1 MAYNPF
7 NIFRRNQ
14 KAIFAV
20 VTVFIMFTFVLSS
33 GLGGGADFFDWLPQ
47 WIGGKTKRG
56 EFLATIDGTKVYSR
70 DLENLRF
77 QRVIANKYLA
87 YAATQAGLKLRD
99 TVRDLQ
105 AQATPQLMQ
114 TLMQQQQFELMG
126 VYPPGTFERASQ
138 QYLDS
143 PLTKQ
148 ADKDVIHAMRA
159 ELAFAQMQRR
169 FGQTGSYL
177 TATPNRT
184 SRDLIEFM
192 LWDKK
197 ARELGIEFADD
208 DVKALV
214 QKEFLGKFPTD
225 VQVMQELRNEYR
237 DRFSLDLALKAL
249 AAEFRVRAAQTALL
263 GPVSVRGDHTLT
275 APAVYSPPYDVFEFF
290 REKTSPTTYK
300 FLAVPSAAFM
310 GQVTATPTEDEL
322 RRLFEERKM
331 YDPDPSKEQP
341 GFHDPR
347 KVKVE
352 WVSVTGEE
360 PYYRKQAAE
369 WARLTEQF
377 VRSEIMGLVVPVP
390 GMGAG
395 AWPAMVASRATLKE
409 PLVYAEYERKVA
421 DHKFQLDNKWDRPTF
436 SSSLGALSGALDTSV
451 VRPANLVAAAG
462 GAAGSAAGLGGPVL
476 PANLLLG
483 ATVAAEQQA
492 RIQAGMPLFLGTVPG
507 PGMLATAIGG
517 EAAFRK
523 KLPEP
528 LPVEVFRPEL
538 LKELTERKAREL
550 AVNDLKKLKEEVDKL
565 TDNGRAKDKSAAKA
579 YIAEFIK
586 TRGLKTGASTDF
598 HSEWTIGDDP
608 GLAPLKAVL
617 DKAGTDP
624 HAALRDRGPVQFGQ
638 SFFYTTAPNMRDRV
652 PATGTFR
659 PEFYPEKAAENATGP
674 FATKT
679 EPVFLVWRTDE
690 RPAQSVPFNVAKPRV
705 VEAWKRMKAR
715 DLARAEADRLAN
727 ELRARA
733 SQSEFLIEQDIN
745 DLQAQIQAKTTD
757 PRARDRVKV
766 FRVDNVAPLQITSTP
781 GAGPFGG
788 GGETVQQFRLA
799 PTADLP
805 FPTPEMEKALL
816 DNRTKPVKTVL
827 VQPDQPRDTYYVIT
841 LMGRRER
848 SPEEFR
854 FLVYGT
860 GPFGR
865 SQVGDQVRGRF
876 FQDSLEK
883 TRESVLGMLK
893 KEFNY
898 VETEEQKK
906 KLDEREKRGE
916 E

>member
-47 WIGGKTKRG
+47 WVRGKTKRG
-56 EFLATIDGTKVYSR
+56 EFLCTLDGNKVYSR

-87 YAATQAGLKLRD
+87 YAATEAGQNLQNS
-99 TVRDLQ
+99 VRDLQ

-114 TLMQQQQFELMG
+114 SLMQQQLREQMG
-126 VYPPGTFERASQ
+126 FALPGTFEQASQ
-138 QYLDS
+138 QALDS

-159 ELAFAQMQRR
+159 ELSFAQMQRR

-197 ARELGIEFADD
+197 AHELGIEFADG

-214 QKEFLGKFPTD
+214 QKEFLGKFPSD
-225 VQVMQELRNEYR
+225 VQVMQALRNEYR
-237 DRFSLDLALKAL
+237 DRFSLDFALKAL

-263 GPVSVRGDHTLT
+263 GPVTVRSDHTLT
-275 APAVYSPPYDVFEFF
+275 APAVYSPPYDVFQFY
-290 REKTSPTTYK
+290 REKTSPTAYE
-300 FLAVPSAAFM
+300 FLAVPAAAFV

-322 RRLFEERKM
+322 RRLFDERKD
-331 YDPDPSKEQP
+331 YEPDPSKEQP
-341 GFHDPR
+341 GFREPR

-360 PYYRKQAAE
+360 PYYRSMAAE
-369 WARLTEQF
+369 YLTKGPVAVAF
-377 VRSEIMGLVVPVP
+377 VPPAI
-390 GMGAG
+390 G
-395 AWPAMVASRATLKE
+395 AWSTLAVAPFGAAD
-409 PLVYAEYERKVA
+409 PLLRQEYERKVS

-436 SSSLGALSGALDTSV
+436 SNFFGALSGVLDTSV

-462 GAAGSAAGLGGPVL
+462 GAAGSAAGLGGPLL
-476 PANLLLG
+476 PANLLVG
-483 ATVAAEQQA
+483 ATVAAEQRG
-492 RIQAGMPLFLGTVPG
+492 RIRAGMPLFLGTVPG
-507 PGMLATAIGG
+507 PGMLATAVGG
-517 EAAFRK
+517 EAAYRK
-523 KLPEP
+523 NLPEP
-528 LPVEVFRPEL
+528 LPVEAYRPEL

-565 TDNGRAKDKSAAKA
+565 TDNGRAKDKSSAKA
-579 YIAEFIK
+579 YIAEFVEA
-586 TRGLKTGASTDF
+586 RGIKTGASTDF

-617 DKAGTDP
+617 DKSGTDP
-624 HAALRDRGPVQFGQ
+624 HAALRERGPVQFGQ
-638 SFFYTTAPNMRDRV
+638 SFFYTTNPRTQAKEPT
-652 PATGTFR
+652 TGTYK
-659 PEFYPEKAAENATGP
+659 PEFYPERAAENALNP
-674 FATKT
+674 FAPKA
-679 EPVFLVWRTDE
+679 EPVFLAWRTEE
-690 RPAQSVPFNVAKPRV
+690 RPAQSVPYNVAKPRV
-705 VEAWKRMKAR
+705 VEAWKRLKAR
-715 DLARAEADRLAN
+715 DLAKAEAERLAN
-727 ELRARA
+727 ELRAKPG
-733 SQSEFLIEQDIN
+733 QSDFVIEQDIK
-745 DLQAQIQAKTTD
+745 DMQAQVQAKTTD
-757 PRARDRVKV
+757 PKAKDRVRLFKV
-766 FRVDNVAPLQITSTP
+766 ENVAPLQITVTP
-781 GAGPFGG
+781 GMGQFGG
-788 GGETVQQFRLA
+788 GGETVQLFKLA

-805 FPTPEMEKALL
+805 YPTPEMEKALL
-816 DNRTKPVKTVL
+816 DDRTKPVKTVL
-827 VQPDQPRDTYYVIT
+827 VQPDQPKDTYYVIT

-848 SPEEFR
+848 GPEEFR
-854 FLVYGT
+854 LQVYGA
-860 GPFGR
+860 GPLGR
-865 SQVGDQVRGRF
+865 SQVGDQVRMAQ
-876 FQDSLEK
+876 FQDERDK
-883 TRESVLGMLK
+883 TRDSILGLLK

-898 VETEEQKK
+898 VETEDQKK